1 MRLLRLYLGSYRV
14 LRNLDIRFG
23 LPTNNEAHP
32 PYASSYALDFLVGV
46 NGTGKSTVLRA
57 IADLMRKLER
67 NEPIPSPFEM
77 EYELGV
83 GDGRRTIRLSN
94 RFQNSDREEANGI
107 GALQTWV
114 NGELRDLSNE
124 LLPSRVIAFT
134 TGSEVEWAE
143 TWEREWPTESNPEAL
158 RSLSL
163 HEQAIRELPGKPT
176 EPEMIR
182 ATEGLGASR
191 FLLIRSQWLSLVTLC
206 GLLSDMAAMERPED
220 RRLYKVLNEASIG
233 AVRGF
238 SLKFRMN
245 QGLTSLDDR
254 FQVSRLAR
262 YASRALRLGSD
273 HLLVFD
279 LTGQDHVIS
288 EHILEE
294 FSNSLQLFETL
305 ARLATAIDHDQ
316 PILQEVNVCLERPL
330 PPRRPGVK
338 RERPPMHLLTWLSDG
353 EQSFLGRLCLFS
365 LLGATEALILLD
377 EPEVHFNDYWKR
389 QIIYLLDEVLQ
400 GRHSHVLMATHSS
413 IVLTDVASEDII
425 VLSREGPYT
434 TQAFNPSIRTFAAD
448 PSDILVH
455 VFGAPQASGQQS
467 MSWLQQIMDGLSGVH
482 PAEQR
487 KRLEALLD
495 VVGPGYWSYRI
506 RRALQDIEGG

>member
-23 LPTNNEAHP
+23 LPTSNEVHP

-67 NEPIPSPFEM
+67 NEPILFPFEM

-83 GDGRRTIRLSN
+83 GDARRSVKLTN
-94 RFQNSDREEANGI
+94 RFQNSDSEEASGT

-114 NGELRDLSNE
+114 NGELRDLSSE
-124 LLPSRVIAFT
+124 LLPARVMAFT

-143 TWEREWPTESNPEAL
+143 TWEREWLRESTPEAL
-158 RSLSL
+158 RSLSVI
-163 HEQAIRELPGKPT
+163 ERAIRELPGKPP
-176 EPEMIR
+176 EPETIE
-182 ATEGLGASR
+182 ATKGQGASR

-206 GLLSDMAAMERPED
+206 GLLNDMAAVERPEG

-233 AVRGF
+233 TMRGF

-245 QGLTSLDDR
+245 QGVTSLDDR
-254 FQVSRLAR
+254 FQVSRLAK

-279 LTGQDHVIS
+279 LTGRDHVIS
-288 EHILEE
+288 QQILEE
-294 FSNSLQLFETL
+294 FSDSLQLFETL

-316 PILQEVNVCLERPL
+316 PILQEINVFLERPVS
-330 PPRRPGVK
+330 PRRAGVK
-338 RERPPMHLLTWLSDG
+338 RDRPPMHLLTWLSDG
-353 EQSFLGRLCLFS
+353 EQSFLGRMCLFS

-389 QIIYLLDEVLQ
+389 QIVHLLDEVLQ

-413 IVLTDVASEDII
+413 IVLTDVSSEDII
-425 VLSREGPYT
+425 VLNREGPYT
-434 TQAFNPSIRTFAAD
+434 NQAFNPSIQTFAAD

-455 VFGAPQASGQQS
+455 VFGAPQAAGEQS
-467 MSWLQQIMDGLSGVH
+467 VTRIQKVLDGL
-482 PAEQR
+482 PDLNPDEQR
-487 KRLEALLD
+487 KQLQELLA